1 MSLNESQWRD
11 LSSKN
16 NESGLYDEPCEDEL
30 GVKKVA
36 RVHAGCVLPTPLRRI
51 QTVAEYGSL
60 KHGCSK
66 RGDTFL
72 NCSFLIR
79 FRGFCVS

>member
-36 RVHAGCVLPTPLRRI
+36 RVHAGCILQL
-51 QTVAEYGSL
+51 L
-60 KHGCSK
+60 
-66 RGDTFL
+66 
-72 NCSFLIR
+72 
-79 FRGFCVS
+79 